1 MHLVVLVEQK
11 GTPSFPCDLC
21 APIFVISHQPQLT
34 AMGEQHFLVTK
45 DDEHSSVQE
54 IQDQER
60 VGEIARMISGE
71 TVTPEALDFAK
82 ELFESLQC
90 ASS

>member
-1 MHLVVLVEQK
+1 MYIPIL
-11 GTPSFPCDLC
+11 
-21 APIFVISHQPQLT
+21 APISIIESPGFTKCLITLSSGSLS
-34 AMGEQHFLVTK
+34 K

-60 VGEIARMISGE
+60 VDEIARMISGE